1 MENSGDHPG
10 DSRSPEDTRREL
22 CQALSECGRLQKENA
37 RLRRLLSA
45 HGITLP
51 PEFEESASPHP
62 AGPANGHTPISDKS
76 APEEKIALF
85 RRLFRGR
92 EDVYAVRGER
102 PDDRSGYLPA
112 SIRDW
117 KAVLSSKPSD
127 RKRVDKKTRT
137 LLPVTE
143 EVIRKHL
150 TGENTIGIYPL
161 LPNAPCWFL
170 AVDFDKKGWQLDAT
184 AFLATCRGLNGP
196 AAWEPSRSGN
206 GGHVWILF
214 DQPLAAVTARQ
225 RGCFILTPTMDRRH
239 QVGLDSY
246 DRFFPNQDPLPKGG
260 FGNLIALRSPCY
272 SRWKS
277 RVHALKL

>member
-51 PEFEESASPHP
+51 PEFEESASPQP
-62 AGPANGHTPISDKS
+62 AGPANGHTTISDKS

-102 PDDRSGYLPA
+102 PADRSGYLPA

-150 TGENTIGIYPL
+150 TGR
-161 LPNAPCWFL
+161 LPSAFTRCYRTRRAGFSLWTSTRRAGSWMPQPFSRPAVGSMGPQHGNAP
-170 AVDFDKKGWQLDAT
+170 
-184 AFLATCRGLNGP
+184 GP
-196 AAWEPSRSGN
+196 AM
-206 GGHVWILF
+206 
-214 DQPLAAVTARQ
+214 AVTS
-225 RGCFILTPTMDRRH
+225 GFSSTNPVRR
-239 QVGLDSY
+239 
-246 DRFFPNQDPLPKGG
+246 
-260 FGNLIALRSPCY
+260 
-272 SRWKS
+272 SRLAS
-277 RVHALKL
+277 EDVSF